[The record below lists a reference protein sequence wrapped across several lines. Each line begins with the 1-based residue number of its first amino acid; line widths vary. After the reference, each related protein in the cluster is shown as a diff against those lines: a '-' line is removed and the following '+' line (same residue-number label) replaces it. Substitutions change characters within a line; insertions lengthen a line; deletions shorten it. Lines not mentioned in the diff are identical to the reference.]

1 MNIFRDFLERPTAE
15 IMDGICC
22 ALTIIHG
29 DDVYKPIMRREYNF
43 LVAEYH
49 MNGVVIGVM
58 ISILELKDRRISL
71 EEYARNIRKKAINE
85 YIDRVESERKEEWNN
100 ALNRW
105 KETQGDNKC

>member
-1 MNIFRDFLERPTAE
+1 MNIFRDFTEKQTTE

-29 DDVYKPIMRREYNF
+29 DDVYKPIIRREYNC

-49 MNGVVIGVM
+49 INGVGVDIM
-58 ISILELKDRRISL
+58 ISILELRERKISL
-71 EEYARNIRKKAINE
+71 EEYARIIRRKALNG
-85 YIDRVESERKEEWNN
+85 YVDRVESERKEEWNN
-100 ALNRW
+100 ALNLW

>member
-29 DDVYKPIMRREYNF
+29 DDVYKPIMRREYNC

-85 YIDRVESERKEEWNN
+85 YIDRVESSRKEEWNN
-100 ALNRW
+100 ALQRW
-105 KETQGDNKC
+105 KEKQEDNKC

>member
-1 MNIFRDFLERPTAE
+1 MNIFREFTKKPTAE

-29 DDVYKPIMRREYNF
+29 DDVYKPIIRREYNC

-49 MNGVVIGVM
+49 INGVGVDIM
-58 ISILELKDRRISL
+58 ISILELRERKISL
-71 EEYARNIRKKAINE
+71 EEYARIIRRKALNE
-85 YIDRVESERKEEWNN
+85 YVDHVESKRKEEWND

>member
-29 DDVYKPIMRREYNF
+29 DDVYKPIMRREYNC

-85 YIDRVESERKEEWNN
+85 YIDHVESIRKEEWNN
-100 ALNRW
+100 ALKRR
-105 KETQGDNKC
+105 KEKQEDNKC

>member
-29 DDVYKPIMRREYNF
+29 DDVYKPIMRREYNC

-85 YIDRVESERKEEWNN
+85 YIDRVESSRKEEWNN
-100 ALNRW
+100 ALKDW
-105 KETQGDNKC
+105 KEKQEDNKC

>member
-1 MNIFRDFLERPTAE
+1 MNIFREFTEKPAGE

-29 DDVYKPIMRREYNF
+29 DDVYKPIIRREYNY
-43 LVAEYH
+43 LAAEYH
-49 MNGVVIGVM
+49 INGVVVGIM
-58 ISILELKDRRISL
+58 MSILELTERKISL
-71 EEYARNIRKKAINE
+71 EEYARIIRKKALNK
-85 YIDRVESERKEEWNN
+85 YVDHVESKRKEEWND

>member
-1 MNIFRDFLERPTAE
+1 MNIFRDFTEIPTDK

-29 DDVYKPIMRREYNF
+29 DDVYKPIIRREYNC

-49 MNGVVIGVM
+49 INGVVVGIM
-58 ISILELKDRRISL
+58 ISILELKERKISL
-71 EEYARNIRKKAINE
+71 EEYARIIRNKALNE
-85 YIDRVESERKEEWNN
+85 YVDHVESKRKEEWND

>member
-29 DDVYKPIMRREYNF
+29 DDVYKPIMRREYNC

-85 YIDRVESERKEEWNN
+85 YIDRVESSRKEEWNN
-100 ALNRW
+100 SLKRW
-105 KETQGDNKC
+105 KEKQEDNKC

>member
-1 MNIFRDFLERPTAE
+1 MNIFRDFLERPTDE

-29 DDVYKPIMRREYNF
+29 DDVYKPIMRREYNC

-85 YIDRVESERKEEWNN
+85 YIDRVESSRKEEWNN
-100 ALNRW
+100 ALKR
-105 KETQGDNKC
+105 

>member
-1 MNIFRDFLERPTAE
+1 MNIFREFAEKQTGE

-29 DDVYKPIMRREYNF
+29 DDVYKPIIRRECNC

-49 MNGVVIGVM
+49 INGVFVGIM
-58 ISILELKDRRISL
+58 MSILELKERKISL
-71 EEYARNIRKKAINE
+71 EEYARIIRKKALNE
-85 YIDRVESERKEEWNN
+85 YVDRVESKRKEEWND

>member
-1 MNIFRDFLERPTAE
+1 MNIFRNFLERPTAE

-29 DDVYKPIMRREYNF
+29 DDVYKPIMRREYNC

-71 EEYARNIRKKAINE
+71 EEYARNIRKRAINE
-85 YIDRVESERKEEWNN
+85 YIDRVESSRKEEWNN
-100 ALNRW
+100 ALKDW
-105 KETQGDNKC
+105 KEKQEDNKC

>member
-1 MNIFRDFLERPTAE
+1 
-15 IMDGICC
+15 MDGICC

-29 DDVYKPIMRREYNF
+29 DDVYKPIIRREYNC

-49 MNGVVIGVM
+49 INGVVVGIM
-58 ISILELKDRRISL
+58 MSILELKERKISL
-71 EEYARNIRKKAINE
+71 EEYARTIRKKALIE
-85 YIDRVESERKEEWNN
+85 YVDRVESERKKEWND

>member
-1 MNIFRDFLERPTAE
+1 MNIFREFTEKPTGE

-29 DDVYKPIMRREYNF
+29 DNVYKPIIRREYNS

-49 MNGVVIGVM
+49 INGVFVGIM
-58 ISILELKDRRISL
+58 ISIMELKERKISL
-71 EEYARNIRKKAINE
+71 EEYARIIRNKALNE
-85 YIDRVESERKEEWNN
+85 YVDLVESKRKEEWND